1 MGRRGSNAGHLIYQG
16 EPSPAP
22 RCLRPAHRVGPQPM
36 NPSSREPQLHR
47 SRLLWVPG
55 SPVACPGGQG
65 GVIYREDENLSRK
78 FVPINIAVPGSSS
91 PRGAGGRAGQTLQLL
106 LYSFWAEARGGG
118 KL

>member
-1 MGRRGSNAGHLIYQG
+1 
-16 EPSPAP
+16 
-22 RCLRPAHRVGPQPM
+22 M
-36 NPSSREPQLHR
+36 NPSSREPQLHG

-91 PRGAGGRAGQTLQLL
+91 PRGAGGGAGQTLQLL

-118 KL
+118 QL